1 MAAKSPDKIRNIAF
15 AGHSTCGKTTLVE
28 SLLFT
33 GGGIDRKGSVDD
45 GTSVCDYDDQEKA
58 RNHSIDLACASVDS
72 QDTLLQFV
80 DTPGYRDFIGQVYC
94 SVAAADLMVIVICA
108 DEGIRPNTRKVWEI
122 AKDANLPCFVVINR
136 VDREHSDF
144 DGVLEKIQGQLDASC
159 LAITSPNESGAGFSS
174 VEDALGS
181 SDDLMESVIESND
194 ELMERYLEGEE
205 ISPEEISKQ
214 FVEAVS
220 SRSLFPVFAASSLT
234 DVGVKE
240 LIDGFVRYAPS
251 AAHDLGR
258 EHVDLDSGE
267 DSQAVSIAA
276 DAPFS
281 ARVFRVVSDPFV
293 GKLTYLR
300 IYSGSISQN
309 GSFLNPHTGK
319 QEKVGKLIRFQ
330 GKEQEAVE
338 QFGAGE
344 IGALIKVEGLH
355 TFDYLTSDSKRSMAA
370 PSIPSPMSG
379 LATTP
384 KTKADEKK
392 FAESYVKLVEEDVC
406 LTSKR
411 NDRTGELVISGVSA
425 LHLQILWE
433 RLKARYGV
441 EVATRLPATPYLETV
456 SAKGDAQYRHKKQ
469 SGGSGEFAEVWL
481 RVEPTERGAG
491 LEFVNS
497 IFGGA
502 ISQSYVQSVEKGITA
517 MMKDGVLAGCEFV
530 DIKVEVYDG
539 KEHPVDSKDVA
550 FQKAGREAFK
560 LAVNSAKPVLLEP
573 IVILEVTFPSE
584 YTGDIQGDITR
595 RRGRVQGVDSI
606 GDFQTIKALVP
617 LAELSDYAS
626 SLGSVTGGQGS
637 YNIEE
642 GHYETAPAQ
651 VQQKVIETYNSSRN
665 QEE

>member
-1 MAAKSPDKIRNIAF
+1 MAAKTPEKIRNIAF

-28 SLLFT
+28 SLLFV
-33 GGGIDRKGSVDD
+33 GGGIERKGSVDD
-45 GTSVCDYDDQEKA
+45 GTSVCDYDEQEKE
-58 RNHSIDLACASVDS
+58 RNHSIDLACAGVDT

-94 SVAAADLMVIVICA
+94 STAAADLMAIVICA

-122 AKDANLPCFVVINR
+122 ARDANLPCFVIINR

-144 DGVLEKIQGQLDASC
+144 DEVLEKVQEQLDGKC
-159 LAITSPNESGAGFSS
+159 LPMTSPNESGGGFSS
-174 VEDALGS
+174 VEDNLGS

-214 FVEAVS
+214 CVEAVS
-220 SRSLFPVFAASSLT
+220 SRNLFPVFATSSLSDT
-234 DVGVKE
+234 GVQE

-251 AAHDLGR
+251 AALEQGR

-267 DSQAVSIAA
+267 DSQPVSTAS

-309 GSFLNPHTGK
+309 GSFHNPHTGK
-319 QEKVGKLIRFQ
+319 PEKVGKLIRFQ

-338 QFGAGE
+338 QFTAGE

-355 TFDYLTSDSKRSMAA
+355 TFDYLTSDSKRSMGG
-370 PSIPSPMSG
+370 PRIPNPMSG
-379 LATTP
+379 LATSP

-433 RLKARYGV
+433 RLKSRYGV

-481 RVEPTERGAG
+481 RVEPTERGSG

-517 MMKDGVLAGCEFV
+517 MMKDGVIAGCEFV

-560 LAVNSAKPVLLEP
+560 LAVNAAKPVLLEP
-573 IVILEVTFPSE
+573 IVLLEVNFPSE

-595 RRGRVQGVDSI
+595 RRGRVQGVDTA
-606 GDFQTIKALVP
+606 GDFQTLKALVP
-617 LAELSDYAS
+617 LDELSDYAA

-637 YNIEE
+637 YDIEE

-651 VQQKVIETYNSSRN
+651 VMQKVVETYNSSRK

>member
-28 SLLFT
+28 SLLFI
-33 GGGIDRKGSVDD
+33 GGGIERKGSVDD
-45 GTSVCDYDDQEKA
+45 GTSVCDYDDQEKE
-58 RNHSIDLACASVDS
+58 RNHSIDLACASVDT

-94 SVAAADLMVIVICA
+94 ATASADLIAVVICA

-122 AKDANLPCFVVINR
+122 ARDANLPCFVIINR
-136 VDREHSDF
+136 VDREHSNF
-144 DGVLEKIQGQLDASC
+144 DQVLWHVQEQLDDKC
-159 LAITSPNESGAGFSS
+159 LPMTAPNESGGGFSS
-174 VEDALGS
+174 VEDNLGN
-181 SDDLMESVIESND
+181 SDDLMESIIESND

-205 ISPEEISKQ
+205 IGSEEIAAQ
-214 FVEAVS
+214 CVAAVG
-220 SRSLFPVFAASSLT
+220 SRGLFPVYATSSLN
-234 DVGVKE
+234 DSGVKE
-240 LIDGFVRYAPS
+240 LIDGFIRYSPS
-251 AAHDLGR
+251 AAFDQGR
-258 EHVDLDSGE
+258 EHFNPADEE
-267 DSQAVSIAA
+267 DTQAVSTVA
-276 DAPFS
+276 DAPFA

-293 GKLTYLR
+293 GKLSYLR
-300 IYSGSISQN
+300 IFSGSISQG
-309 GSFLNPHTGK
+309 GSFLNPNTGK

-330 GKEQEAVE
+330 GKDQDAVE
-338 QFGAGE
+338 QLGAGE
-344 IGALIKVEGLH
+344 IGALIKVEGLQ
-355 TFDYLTSDSKRSMAA
+355 TFDYLNSDSVRSMTS
-370 PSIPSPMSG
+370 PSIPLPMSG

-392 FAESYVKLVEEDVC
+392 FAESFVKLVEEDVC

-411 NDRTGELVISGVSA
+411 DDRTGELVISGVSS

-433 RLKARYGV
+433 RLKSRYGV
-441 EVATRLPATPYLETV
+441 EVATQLPKTPYLETI

-481 RVEPTERGAG
+481 RVEPTERGSG

-550 FQKAGREAFK
+550 FQKAGRGAFK
-560 LAVNSAKPVLLEP
+560 LAVNNARPVLLEP
-573 IVILEVTFPSE
+573 IVNLEVSFPSE
-584 YTGDIQGDITR
+584 YTGDIQGDVTR
-595 RRGRVQGVDSI
+595 RRGRVQGVDAQ

-617 LAELSDYAS
+617 LAELTDYAG
-626 SLGSVTGGQGS
+626 SLGSATGGQGA
-637 YNIEE
+637 YTIEMA
-642 GHYETAPAQ
+642 HYETVPGNL
-651 VQQKVIETYNSSRN
+651 QQKVIEAYNAERN
-665 QEE
+665 QED